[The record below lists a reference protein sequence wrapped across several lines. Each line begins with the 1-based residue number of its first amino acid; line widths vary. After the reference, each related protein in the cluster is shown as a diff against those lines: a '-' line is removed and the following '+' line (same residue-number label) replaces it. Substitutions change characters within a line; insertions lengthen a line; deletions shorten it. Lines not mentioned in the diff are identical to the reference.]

1 MHARGGKIVL
11 LMETRLSTKGQVVLP
26 NQIRRKLGLRSGD
39 PLDAK
44 VQNGS
49 VVLTPRRS
57 RNRKP
62 KIVVDKLTGL
72 PVLSLGG
79 EPPLLTSKD
88 VAEILANFP

>member
-1 MHARGGKIVL
+1 
-11 LMETRLSTKGQVVLP
+11 VLP
-26 NQIRRKLGLRSGD
+26 SQIRRKLGLRSGD
-39 PLDAK
+39 PLNVNIK
-44 VQNGS
+44 NGS

-79 EPPLLTSKD
+79 DVPLLTSKD
-88 VAEILANFP
+88 VAEILSNFP